1 MSNDSFTAD
10 IRNTDMNTCK
20 DVCLRN
26 CSCKA
31 ALFRSGLNSFIGDCY
46 LPSEIFS
53 LANNK
58 KDKTRYDSQEFIKI
72 QEPEPAVHIPKI
84 FLSGIILGSI
94 IGSSILGIIIGISV
108 FIFWKKKRKT
118 NEEEEDYLDHVP
130 GISTKFSYDDL
141 KVATENFTKKLGE

>member
-94 IGSSILGIIIGISV
+94 IGSSILGIIIGISL

-141 KVATENFTKKLGE
+141 KVTTKNFTKKLGE